1 MPQMAPLNT
10 RLFLVL
16 PREGCSLTVEL
27 NSLQVSEETTSSL
40 IIKPGELQPGWY
52 LFYGATWEAGLTWHW
67 PCFLNRGKAFFPAPP
82 YLPGRRERRWAWGG
96 RGGRKA
102 LEIKSGNIP
111 LLVLPAAWPAT
122 GTFSS
127 WPSVFPCLKWGHWPL
142 PWLCKQSCRITGS

>member
-16 PREGCSLTVEL
+16 PREGRSFTVEL
-27 NSLQVSEETTSSL
+27 NSLKVSEETTSPP

-82 YLPGRRERRWAWGG
+82 YLPGPQERRWAWGG
-96 RGGRKA
+96 DKIREYSTLGSASYMACHRRFLLLALGRPMSKMGTLA
-102 LEIKSGNIP
+102 
-111 LLVLPAAWPAT
+111 PAMAVQT
-122 GTFSS
+122 E
-127 WPSVFPCLKWGHWPL
+127 LQNHWV
-142 PWLCKQSCRITGS
+142 